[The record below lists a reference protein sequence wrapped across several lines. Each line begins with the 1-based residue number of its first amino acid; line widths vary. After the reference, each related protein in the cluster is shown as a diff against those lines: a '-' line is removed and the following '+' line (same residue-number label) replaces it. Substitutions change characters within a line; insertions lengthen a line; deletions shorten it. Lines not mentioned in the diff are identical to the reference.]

1 MRLTEFINFINSKDV
16 PDKDE
21 YSHLE
26 LREEVEDNNGNIKFI
41 LKKDYREIKSNYR
54 RRIKWKK

>member
-1 MRLTEFINFINSKDV
+1 MRLTEFINFINSKKV

-26 LREEVEDNNGNIKFI
+26 IREEVEDNDENIKFI
-41 LKKDYREIKSNYR
+41 LKKEYREIRKNYK
-54 RRIKWKK
+54 RRIK

>member
-1 MRLTEFINFINSKDV
+1 MRLTEFINILNSKKV

-26 LREEVEDNNGNIKFI
+26 IREEVEDDNEKVKYI
-41 LKKDYREIKSNYR
+41 LKKKYREMKKNYR
-54 RRIKWKK
+54 KGLK

>member
-1 MRLTEFINFINSKDV
+1 MRLTEFINFINSKKV

-26 LREEVEDNNGNIKFI
+26 LREEVEDDDENIKFI
-41 LKKDYREIKSNYR
+41 LKKDYRKIKSSYR
-54 RRIKWKK
+54 RRIKW

>member
-1 MRLTEFINFINSKDV
+1 MRLTEFINFINSKKV

-26 LREEVEDNNGNIKFI
+26 IREEVEDNDENIKFI
-41 LKKDYREIKSNYR
+41 LKKEYREIRKNYK
-54 RRIKWKK
+54 RRIKW

>member
-1 MRLTEFINFINSKDV
+1 MRLTEFINFLNSKKV

-26 LREEVEDNNGNIKFI
+26 IREEVEDDNEKVKYI
-41 LKKDYREIKSNYR
+41 LKKKYREMKKNYR
-54 RRIKWKK
+54 KGLK

>member
-1 MRLTEFINFINSKDV
+1 MRLTEFINFIKSKKV

-26 LREEVEDNNGNIKFI
+26 IREEVEDNDENIKFI
-41 LKKDYREIKSNYR
+41 LKKEYREIRKNYK
-54 RRIKWKK
+54 RRIK

>member
-1 MRLTEFINFINSKDV
+1 MRLTEFINFLNSKKV

-26 LREEVEDNNGNIKFI
+26 IREEGEDDNEKVKYI
-41 LKKDYREIKSNYR
+41 LKKKYREMKKNYR
-54 RRIKWKK
+54 KGLK

>member
-1 MRLTEFINFINSKDV
+1 MRLTEFINFLNSKKV

-26 LREEVEDNNGNIKFI
+26 IREEVEDDNGKVKYI
-41 LKKDYREIKSNYR
+41 LKKKYREMKKNYR
-54 RRIKWKK
+54 KELK

>member
-1 MRLTEFINFINSKDV
+1 MRLTEFINFINSKKI

-26 LREEVEDNNGNIKFI
+26 IREEVEDNDENIKFI
-41 LKKDYREIKSNYR
+41 LKKEYREIRKNYK
-54 RRIKWKK
+54 RRIKW